1 MTKEIPKEMLPIAT
15 YQEGV
20 MFLKPMLQ
28 LIFEHLFEKGFR
40 EFCIITG
47 RGKRSIEDHFSP
59 DWSLVE
65 NVGKNSGS
73 GKSLA
78 EFFRMI
84 EESRIYFLNQS
95 KRRGFGDAVLQA
107 ENFVGGD
114 PFLVHAGDDF
124 ITSTGSSSYVSR
136 LFKVYEEHSPDAVL
150 LSERSLTPEKFGVI
164 MGEQISPGLH
174 HVRTIIEKP
183 KIPPTNLTVIAV
195 YIFKP
200 AIFTTLKTTFPDD
213 KGEIQLTTG
222 IQKLIETGHRVLSSE
237 LVPNEKRIEIGTPNS
252 YIDSL
257 LATMDTKT
265 TT

>member
-1 MTKEIPKEMLPIAT
+1 
-15 YQEGV
+15 
-20 MFLKPMLQ
+20 
-28 LIFEHLFEKGFR
+28 
-40 EFCIITG
+40 
-47 RGKRSIEDHFSP
+47 
-59 DWSLVE
+59 
-65 NVGKNSGS
+65 
-73 GKSLA
+73 
-78 EFFRMI
+78 
-84 EESRIYFLNQS
+84 
-95 KRRGFGDAVLQA
+95 
-107 ENFVGGD
+107 
-114 PFLVHAGDDF
+114 
-124 ITSTGSSSYVSR
+124 
-136 LFKVYEEHSPDAVL
+136 
-150 LSERSLTPEKFGVI
+150 

-222 IQKLIETGHRVLSSE
+222 IQKLIETGHRVLASE

-265 TT
+265 TTWNLEKLSARITISSDEIVMESKYKSLKNNWIYCSKCTPNAIIDKNHSPICNFALWSDDIRISDSIRVQRKLLRCSQPSRVGDRWKYCLPESVMVSFFGYGSQRDSNQRRRVFRSYGIWYCNGDNVQQKRRCPLSLNRERPVRLDNQERNGLVCIWN